1 MRWWPIPR
9 HYLSVLDDGTKA
21 FSAPYFS
28 GMQIRR
34 KNSSVTLAPGPLM
47 IPGHNIAED
56 LEIRDYG
63 RVFPGGGCKVTAMW
77 PVDARVSGG
86 TVLMALL
93 LRAAT
98 GKGPTVEAAA
108 VAGQT
113 RGFAQLDRGT
123 RPGYPSA
130 RPCSS
135 APRRRPVL
143 QHLLPI
149 RDPGRRLPTAPSG
162 AAVRR
167 PVRTG
172 KRPPGGR
179 FRRGRFLHLRAYPL
193 KVAEARSRYNRFRRA
208 RNSKGSSQ
216 KPVFSEP
223 TRVASLMTANVQPTA
238 DGRNPSAVVTG
249 KWSSTAPIPL

>member
-98 GKGPTVEAAA
+98 GMGPTVEAAA
-108 VAGQT
+108 VAG
-113 RGFAQLDRGT
+113 RHADSPNSIEVPDRVIH
-123 RPGYPSA
+123 
-130 RPCSS
+130 
-135 APRRRPVL
+135 RRDLVPVL
-143 QHLLPI
+143 
-149 RDPGRRLPTAPSG
+149 PGVGQCFSICFRSEILADGCRQRQAEPRSG
-162 AAVRR
+162 V
-167 PVRTG
+167 PCEPG
-172 KRPPGGR
+172 KGLPGGD
-179 FRRGRFLHLRAYPL
+179 F
-193 KVAEARSRYNRFRRA
+193 
-208 RNSKGSSQ
+208 
-216 KPVFSEP
+216 
-223 TRVASLMTANVQPTA
+223 
-238 DGRNPSAVVTG
+238 DGDGFFTCVHTH
-249 KWSSTAPIPL
+249 